1 MGQHYILK
9 TTRATIEADYGVL
22 YTVFF
27 LTPITTPVQ
36 VHLLKPLFK
45 QYNTMLREDELFA
58 HDCKTKA
65 KA

>member
-36 VHLLKPLFK
+36 VHLLKQLFK
-45 QYNTMLREDELFA
+45 QYKTMLREDE
-58 HDCKTKA
+58 
-65 KA
+65 